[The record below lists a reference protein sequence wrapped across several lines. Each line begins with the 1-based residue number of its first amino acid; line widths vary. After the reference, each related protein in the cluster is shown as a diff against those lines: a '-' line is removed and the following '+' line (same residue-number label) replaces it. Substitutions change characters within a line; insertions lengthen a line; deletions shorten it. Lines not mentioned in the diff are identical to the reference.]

1 MVAAAAQRAKPAVGQ
16 EKPMARHERST
27 VAARAM
33 RRALIVGIDDYPS
46 APLAGCVN
54 DATAMERLLRRHD
67 DGGVNFDTQLVTSD
81 REMVTRARLR
91 AGIDELFADQAD
103 VALLY
108 FSGHG
113 TENDLGGYL
122 VTSDATL
129 YDEGVSLAD
138 VLALANRA
146 KHVREAAIIIDSCHS
161 GWLGTVPAADNAHA
175 SLREGL
181 SILSASRASQPS
193 LESGDRGVFT
203 QLVCSALDGGAA
215 DLLGNVSV
223 AGIYAHVDQVF
234 GAWDQRPLFKSHV
247 SRMLSLRTAKPA
259 IDVDVLRRLPDW
271 FETPYADFPL
281 SPRHEHTAEPR
292 DTEAEGTPRC
302 LQRCNRVKL
311 VEPIDV
317 EDMYFA
323 AINATGCRL
332 TALGRF
338 YWELAKRE
346 RI

>member
-1 MVAAAAQRAKPAVGQ
+1 V
-16 EKPMARHERST
+16 
-27 VAARAM
+27 
-33 RRALIVGIDDYPS
+33 RRALLVGIDDYPS

-54 DATAMERLLRRHD
+54 DAEAMKRLLSRHD
-67 DGGVNFDTQLVTSD
+67 DGRVNFDTQLLTSD
-81 REMVTRARLR
+81 QESVTRARLR
-91 AGIDELFADQAD
+91 EAIDELFSDPAE

-122 VTSDATL
+122 VTSDADL
-129 YDEGVSLAD
+129 YDEGVSLTD

-146 KHVREAAIIIDSCHS
+146 THITEVAIIVDSCHS
-161 GWLGTVPAADNAHA
+161 GWLGTVPAVDNAHA

-181 SILSASRASQPS
+181 SILSASRSSQAS
-193 LESGDRGVFT
+193 LERGDHGVFT
-203 QLVCSALDGGAA
+203 ELVCSALDGGAA
-215 DLLGNVSV
+215 DILGNVSV
-223 AGIYAHVDQVF
+223 ASIYAYVDQAF

-259 IDVDVLRRLPDW
+259 IDIAVVRRLPDW
-271 FETPYADFPL
+271 FESPDADFPL
-281 SPRHEHTAEPR
+281 APRHEPTAKPA
-292 DTEAEGTPRC
+292 DSEAEATFRC

-311 VEPIDV
+311 VEPIDE
-317 EDMYFA
+317 EDMYYA
-323 AINATGCRL
+323 AINGTGCRL

-338 YWELAKRE
+338 YWKLADDG

>member
-1 MVAAAAQRAKPAVGQ
+1 
-16 EKPMARHERST
+16 
-27 VAARAM
+27 M
-33 RRALIVGIDDYPS
+33 RRALLVGINHYES
-46 APLAGCVN
+46 APLTGCID
-54 DATAMERLLRRHD
+54 DARRMERLLRRHD
-67 DGGVNFDTQLVTSD
+67 DGGVNFDTHLLTSD

-91 AGIDELFADQAD
+91 ESIENLFADPAD

-129 YDEGVSLAD
+129 YNEGVALGD

-146 KHVREAAIIIDSCHS
+146 AHITEVAIIIDSCHS
-161 GWLGTVPAADNAHA
+161 GWLGTVPAVDNMQA

-181 SILSASRASQPS
+181 SILTASRSSQS
-193 LESGDRGVFT
+193 SVEHGESGVFT
-203 QLVCSALDGGAA
+203 ELVSSALDGGAA
-215 DLLGNVSV
+215 DILGNVSV
-223 AGIYAHVDQVF
+223 ASVYAYVDQAL

-247 SRMLSLRTAKPA
+247 SRMLSLRSAKPA
-259 IDVDVLRRLPDW
+259 IDVAILRRLPEW
-271 FETPYADFPL
+271 FAGPDVELSL
-281 SPRHEHTAEPR
+281 SPRHEHTTEPH
-292 DTEAEGTPRC
+292 DSEAEGLFRC

-311 VEPIDV
+311 VEPIGE

-323 AINATGCRL
+323 AVNSTGCRL

-338 YWELAKRE
+338 YWKLADSG

>member
-1 MVAAAAQRAKPAVGQ
+1 
-16 EKPMARHERST
+16 
-27 VAARAM
+27 M
-33 RRALIVGIDDYPS
+33 RRALLVGINHYES
-46 APLAGCVN
+46 APLTGCID
-54 DATAMERLLRRHD
+54 DARAMERLLRRHD
-67 DGGVNFDTQLVTSD
+67 DGRVNFDTQLLTSD
-81 REMVTRARLR
+81 RDAVTRARLR
-91 AGIDELFADQAD
+91 ESVENLFADPAD

-122 VTSDATL
+122 VTSDATR
-129 YDEGVSLAD
+129 YDEGVSLGD

-146 KHVREAAIIIDSCHS
+146 THITEVAIIIDSCHS
-161 GWLGTVPAADNAHA
+161 GWLGAIPAIDNIHA

-181 SILSASRASQPS
+181 SILTASRSSQS
-193 LESGDRGVFT
+193 ALERGQSGVFT
-203 QLVCSALDGGAA
+203 ELVCAALDGGAA
-215 DLLGNVSV
+215 DILGNVSV
-223 AGIYAHVDQVF
+223 ASAYAYVDQAF

-247 SRMLSLRTAKPA
+247 SRMLSLRNAHPA
-259 IDVDVLRRLPDW
+259 IDVAIVRRLPEW
-271 FETPYADFPL
+271 FADADAEYPL

-292 DTEAEGTPRC
+292 DAAAENTFRC

-311 VEPIDV
+311 VEPIGE

-323 AINATGCRL
+323 AVNGTGCRL

-338 YWELAKRE
+338 YWRLANAG